1 MFIKGI
7 KNLIVAFLFVF
18 LLCHQT
24 CLTVICEENSAQVYP
39 HLIFQNGYY
48 GYVNDSG
55 KIIIPCQ
62 WEDAGEFRGRGY
74 ASVMIDRQTQEY
86 GIIDINGNYVMRFI
100 GGIEEGQ
107 NGVYC
112 GGMHTGIY
120 WLQNE
125 EGVGFFDVT
134 TGYFSGFIFHR
145 NQDIWYCCEES
156 DLVRVS
162 IDGTYYGY
170 VNTTNGELQIPYV
183 FTGECF
189 SGFVG
194 GYTIDQRDDTYIV
207 FNEKGD
213 IVPLPDELVPVSLG
227 DLITVRDKESGL
239 FGFADYNGNCIIS
252 PQYEDVSTHLNG
264 YASFLQDGKWGH
276 IDRMGNIC
284 CSPKYDNEYWFN
296 GISFA
301 VSLEQQPLLIDEDGH
316 TLREFDCH
324 SELSYFTNELIL
336 VTNDEGTSLINR
348 LGTDI
353 IEPERKLFIDSE
365 RGCNVYEQ
373 LIIVKDQQECWGY
386 ADLSGN
392 VVCPCIWD
400 SVSPFFN
407 GWALVESEKKAFYI
421 DHSMHIV
428 FTFEE
433 CDTLLH

>member
-1 MFIKGI
+1 M
-7 KNLIVAFLFVF
+7 
-18 LLCHQT
+18 
-24 CLTVICEENSAQVYP
+24 Y
-39 HLIFQNGYY
+39 NGTAYA
-48 GYVNDSG
+48 YVKS
-55 KIIIPCQ
+55 
-62 WEDAGEFRGRGY
+62 
-74 ASVMIDRQTQEY
+74 
-86 GIIDINGNYVMRFI
+86 
-100 GGIEEGQ
+100 
-107 NGVYC
+107 
-112 GGMHTGIY
+112 
-120 WLQNE
+120 LQ
-125 EGVGFFDVT
+125 
-134 TGYFSGFIFHR
+134 
-145 NQDIWYCCEES
+145 
-156 DLVRVS
+156 
-162 IDGTYYGY
+162 
-170 VNTTNGELQIPYV
+170 
-183 FTGECF
+183 
-189 SGFVG
+189 
-194 GYTIDQRDDTYIV
+194 
-207 FNEKGD
+207 GD
-213 IVPLPDELVPVSLG
+213 IVAILDENGNTVVSYGYDAWGAPLWCTGELAETLGKVQPFRYRGYVFDEETGMYYLRSRYYNAERCRFVNADSVLLQNLFSYCENSPINNLDTEGTTSSRLGEMSFYIENTSDPWKYYGVSPEVARAIDKIMENPEMYGYSIKENGKYKYDIYKKKQVIRVCCASLLRGILGGGNSAGKRRASCPDLG

-264 YASFLQDGKWGH
+264 FASFLQDGKWGH

-316 TLREFDCH
+316 TLRKFDCH

-400 SVSPFFN
+400 SESPFFN

>member
-1 MFIKGI
+1 M
-7 KNLIVAFLFVF
+7 
-18 LLCHQT
+18 
-24 CLTVICEENSAQVYP
+24 
-39 HLIFQNGYY
+39 
-48 GYVNDSG
+48 
-55 KIIIPCQ
+55 
-62 WEDAGEFRGRGY
+62 
-74 ASVMIDRQTQEY
+74 
-86 GIIDINGNYVMRFI
+86 
-100 GGIEEGQ
+100 
-107 NGVYC
+107 
-112 GGMHTGIY
+112 
-120 WLQNE
+120 
-125 EGVGFFDVT
+125 
-134 TGYFSGFIFHR
+134 
-145 NQDIWYCCEES
+145 
-156 DLVRVS
+156 RVS

-170 VNTTNGELQIPYV
+170 VDTTNGKLQIPYV
-183 FTGECF
+183 FTGEYF

-194 GYTIDQRDDTYIV
+194 GYTIDQRDDTYVV

-264 YASFLQDGKWGH
+264 FASFLQDGKWGH

-316 TLREFDCH
+316 TLRKFDCH